1 LGASM
6 MNDTI
11 RLAISLLFRFLE
23 GAILLDVI
31 LSWIMPGK
39 SNSLIEILHIFTD
52 PFMIPGRK
60 IQQKIA
66 PGLMV
71 DFSPIL
77 ALIILDIL
85 QSIIYRIL

>member
-1 LGASM
+1 MISGTLIVA
-6 MNDTI
+6 
-11 RLAISLLFRFLE
+11 LALLFRFLE

-39 SNSLIEILHIFTD
+39 RNAFLDLLHVFTD

-60 IQQKIA
+60 IQEKIM
-66 PGLMV
+66 PGLMI

-85 QSIIYRIL
+85 RKIVFTVL